1 MRSFVRIDEFLP
13 YIAGRVTTAY
23 GYNNAW
29 RENEKKMGT
38 ANGVDSQIGVGAKIS
53 AINPSACF
61 HAPHRV
67 FLLFVFSDMVR
78 RTPSAKPAAEAM
90 KSKIACGITTVV
102 NSRCV
107 ATGSLFWTT
116 TIATKIAR
124 TEAVMSLKF
133 RIGYTDN
140 ARWPY

>member
-23 GYNNAW
+23 GYNNG

-90 KSKIACGITTVV
+90 KSKIACGITTVA

>member
-1 MRSFVRIDEFLP
+1 MSFSHTLFEELQLP
-13 YIAGRVTTAY
+13 TGVTTR
-23 GYNNAW
+23 GE
-29 RENEKKMGT
+29 RTKKK
-38 ANGVDSQIGVGAKIS
+38 DRQRRKIS

-67 FLLFVFSDMVR
+67 FLLFVFNDIVR
-78 RTPSAKPAAEAM
+78 RTPSANPAAEAM
-90 KSKIACGITTVV
+90 KSKIACGITTVA

-116 TIATKIAR
+116 TIATKIAKS
-124 TEAVMSLKF
+124 EAVMSLKF